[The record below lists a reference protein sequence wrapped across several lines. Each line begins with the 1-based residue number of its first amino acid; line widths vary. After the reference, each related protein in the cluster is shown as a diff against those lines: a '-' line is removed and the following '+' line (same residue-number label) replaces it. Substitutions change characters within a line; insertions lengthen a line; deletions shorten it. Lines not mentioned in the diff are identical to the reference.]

1 MLERAD
7 ETFDVAVVGAGPAG
21 LSAALVLGRARR
33 SVLLLDGGPPR
44 NSAARR
50 AHNVF
55 TRDDS
60 SPLDLKRAGLA
71 DLRGYPVTVRPG
83 EAREVRRAGECFE
96 LELDGGER
104 VRARRVLLATGLRDL
119 LPDLPGFQE
128 RWGDGVIHCP
138 YCDGWEHR
146 DRRLAVY
153 GGDEAA
159 HHMALTL
166 RLWSG
171 EVTLLSDGP
180 AELSPEQRR
189 DLSRAG
195 VEVGERELERL
206 EGRPA
211 GGGVTLRFRG
221 GDELAVD
228 AVFYSPRQEQSSQ
241 LPARL
246 GCALTPSGRVEVDEC
261 GLTSVPGVYAAG
273 DMTPN
278 PQYVMHASAS
288 GVTAG
293 VAINTAL
300 IHEERAAQGAS
311 FHHPEA
317 EGASFHHPEV
327 EPGGHTEGELSGGAA
342 GLP

>member
-1 MLERAD
+1 MPEGFTD
-7 ETFDVAVVGAGPAG
+7 TYDVAVVGAGPAG
-21 LSAALVLGRARR
+21 LSAALVLARSR
-33 SVLLLDGGPPR
+33 RTVLLLDGGPPR
-44 NSAARR
+44 NASAVR
-50 AHNVF
+50 AHGVF
-55 TRDDS
+55 TRDDTP
-60 SPLDLKRAGLA
+60 PLDLKRAGLA
-71 DLRGYPVTVRPG
+71 DLQGYPVTVRPG
-83 EAREVRRAGECFE
+83 EAQGLRRVEECFE

-104 VRARRVLLATGLRDL
+104 VRARRVLLASGLRDI
-119 LPDLPGFQE
+119 LPDLPGFRE
-128 RWGDGVIHCP
+128 HWGDGVIHCP

-171 EVTLLSDGP
+171 EVTLLPDGP

-189 DLSRAG
+189 DLSMAG

-206 EGRPA
+206 EERPA
-211 GGGVTLRFRG
+211 GGGITLHFRG
-221 GDELAVD
+221 GDELDVD
-228 AVFYSPRQEQSSQ
+228 AVFYSPRQEQRSP

-246 GCALTPSGRVEVDEC
+246 GCTLTPSGRVEVDEC

-300 IHEERAAQGAS
+300 IHEERAAQGAG

-317 EGASFHHPEV
+317 
-327 EPGGHTEGELSGGAA
+327 EPGGHTEGEPSGGAA
-342 GLP
+342 GMP